1 MPKIFKETVSHTDVA
16 LGWFLQNRRLTRALG
31 AMLLIGVLYNP
42 VKAFGATLPGS
53 HSVAL
58 AWDRSS
64 SSSVTGYR
72 VYYGAASGSYT
83 NSVRVENVTTGTIS
97 GLVGGINYQ
106 FAVAACTA
114 SGVESDLSNG
124 LTYAVPGTLS
134 SVRVG
139 VTSNRQVTLTVTG
152 QSGHTYGIEATQ
164 DLRTW
169 TIIGSVTLG
178 ISGSALFSDVNA
190 PALPK
195 RFYRIRE

>member
-1 MPKIFKETVSHTDVA
+1 
-16 LGWFLQNRRLTRALG
+16 
-31 AMLLIGVLYNP
+31 MLLIGVLYNP
-42 VKAFGATLPGS
+42 VKAFGATPPNS

-64 SSSVTGYR
+64 SSAVTGYR
-72 VYYGAASGSYT
+72 VYYGAAGGNYT
-83 NSVRVENVTTGTIS
+83 NSVGVENVTAITIS

-106 FAVAACTA
+106 FAVGAYTA
-114 SGVESDLSNG
+114 SGLESELSNG
-124 LTYAVPGTLS
+124 LTYAVPGTLA

-169 TIIGSVTLG
+169 SIIGSVTLG
-178 ISGSALFSDVNA
+178 TSGSALFSDVNTST
-190 PALPK
+190 LPK